1 MSIQKYM
8 AFLKT
13 VEYGS
18 FTEAAKALDY
28 SQSGISRMI
37 NDIEKE
43 WNVILMERGHSG
55 VKLTSVGASYPYG
68 KDPHDRHLRIAPTFP
83 SYEDLC
89 QALEILCLCVQQ
101 AALEHTVQEK

>member
-43 WNVILMERGHSG
+43 WNGN
-55 VKLTSVGASYPYG
+55 PYG
-68 KDPHDRHLRIAPTFP
+68 ERPFRSKAYI
-83 SYEDLC
+83 
-89 QALEILCLCVQQ
+89 
-101 AALEHTVQEK
+101 